1 MLINI
6 FILIEVKNNIIIDFS
21 LSIFFIM
28 VIVIVVVVVLNI
40 LKNKQ
45 EMNLILLIDDGK
57 TRIENEILFCFF
69 CFGFKTPK
77 QN

>member
-1 MLINI
+1 
-6 FILIEVKNNIIIDFS
+6 
-21 LSIFFIM
+21 M

-57 TRIENEILFCFF
+57 TRIEKFF
-69 CFGFKTPK
+69 FGFKTPK
-77 QN
+77 QNCTSFCKLLKMRQNHIKKNSMRIKRFKL